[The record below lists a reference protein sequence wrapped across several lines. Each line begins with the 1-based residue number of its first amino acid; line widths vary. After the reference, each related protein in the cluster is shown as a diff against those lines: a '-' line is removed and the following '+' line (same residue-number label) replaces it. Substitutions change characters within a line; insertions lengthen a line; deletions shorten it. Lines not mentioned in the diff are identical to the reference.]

1 MGRNKSY
8 NEVEVLETL
17 AELFAKYGFESTSI
31 DQIAKA
37 TGMKRGSIYQA
48 FASKANLFRLAFKH
62 SIDTTG
68 DHLLLA
74 DLLIVAMWERSA
86 TDADVRAD
94 VQRAIQ
100 RLESELNDSIRNILS
115 DRLFNRASIDT

>member
-17 AELFAKYGFESTSI
+17 ADLFAKYGFESTSI

-48 FASKANLFRLAFKH
+48 FASKANLFRLAFEH
-62 SIDTTG
+62 AIQTSG

-86 TDADVRAD
+86 IDADVRTDA
-94 VQRAIQ
+94 QHAIQ
-100 RLESELNDSIRNILS
+100 RLEKELNDSIRNILS
-115 DRLFNRASIDT
+115 DRLFTRANIER

>member
-8 NEVEVLETL
+8 NEVEVMETL

-48 FASKANLFRLAFKH
+48 FASKANLFRLAFEH
-62 SIDTTG
+62 AIDTTR

-86 TDADVRAD
+86 TDADIRAD
-94 VQRAIQ
+94 VQHAIQ
-100 RLESELNDSIRNILS
+100 RLEKELNESITNILS
-115 DRLFNRASIDT
+115 DRLFTRANIER